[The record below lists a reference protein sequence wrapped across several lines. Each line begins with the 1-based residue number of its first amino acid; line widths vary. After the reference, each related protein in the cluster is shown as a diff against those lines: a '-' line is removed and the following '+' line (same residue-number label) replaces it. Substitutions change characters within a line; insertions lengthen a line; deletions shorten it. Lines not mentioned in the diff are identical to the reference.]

1 MDERTDETIPVS
13 SLIRERGPIKVAAWR
28 LMMEK
33 HQDFMRQFERGF
45 RERHDL
51 TLNEFD
57 ALINCLSGEQ
67 IRHRDLLRS
76 MVLSRSGLSRLLR
89 KLEDRG
95 LVTQAPDPEDHRGVL
110 VGLTAA
116 GEDLREAAARTNVE
130 IILAGFSG
138 ISDADAEELFQLVSA
153 IQPIPPAQG

>member
-1 MDERTDETIPVS
+1 MDERTGETAPVS
-13 SLIRERGPIKVAAWR
+13 SQIREHGPIKVAAWR

-33 HQDFMRQFERGF
+33 HQDFIRQFELGF
-45 RERHDL
+45 RERHGL

-57 ALINCLSGEQ
+57 TLISCLPGEVV
-67 IRHRDLLRS
+67 RHRDLLRS
-76 MVLSRSGLSRLLR
+76 MVLSRSGLSRLLG

-95 LVTQAPDPEDHRGVL
+95 LITQAPDPEDQRGVL

-116 GEDLREAAARTNVE
+116 GEELREAAARTNVE

-138 ISDADAEELFQLVSA
+138 MTDADAEEVFELVSA
-153 IQPIPPAQG
+153 IRPIPPAQG

>member
-1 MDERTDETIPVS
+1 MDERTGGTIPVS
-13 SLIRERGPIKVAAWR
+13 SQIREHGPIKVAAWR
-28 LMMEK
+28 LRMEK

-51 TLNEFD
+51 TLNASD
-57 ALINCLSGEQ
+57 TRINCLPRAQ
-67 IRHRDLLRS
+67 IPHRDLRRS
-76 MVLSRSGLSRLLR
+76 MVLSRRGLSRLPR

-138 ISDADAEELFQLVSA
+138 ISDADAEEVFQLVSA
-153 IQPIPPAQG
+153 IRPIPPAQG

>member
-1 MDERTDETIPVS
+1 MGERTDETTPVS
-13 SLIRERGPIKVAAWR
+13 SQIREHGPIKVAAWR
-28 LMMEK
+28 LIMEK
-33 HQDFMRQFERGF
+33 HQDFMRQFEVGF
-45 RERHDL
+45 RERHEL

-57 ALINCLSGEQ
+57 TLINCLPGEE

-76 MVLSRSGLSRLLR
+76 MVLSRSALSRLLR

-110 VGLTAA
+110 VGLTSA
-116 GEDLREAAARTNVE
+116 GEELREAAAKTNVE

-138 ISDADAEELFQLVSA
+138 LSDAAAEEVFDLVSA
-153 IQPIPPAQG
+153 VRPIPPAQG

>member
-1 MDERTDETIPVS
+1 MEETTPVS
-13 SLIRERGPIKVAAWR
+13 SMIRKNGPIKIAAWR

-33 HQDFMRQFERGF
+33 HQDFMRQFELGF

-57 ALINCLSGEQ
+57 ALINCLPGEM

-76 MVLSRSGLSRLLR
+76 MVLSRSALSRLLR

-95 LVTQAPDPEDHRGVL
+95 LLTQAPDPEDNRGVL

-116 GEDLREAAARTNVE
+116 GEELRDAAAKTNAE
-130 IILAGFSG
+130 IIFTGFCG
-138 ISDADAEELFQLVSA
+138 VTDAEAEEIFDLVSKVR
-153 IQPIPPAQG
+153 PAG

>member
-1 MDERTDETIPVS
+1 MDERTGETIPVS
-13 SLIRERGPIKVAAWR
+13 SQIREHGPIKVAAWR

-33 HQDFMRQFERGF
+33 HQDFMRQFELGF

-57 ALINCLSGEQ
+57 TLINCLPGEVV
-67 IRHRDLLRS
+67 RHRDLLRS
-76 MVLSRSGLSRLLR
+76 MVLSRSGLSRLLG

-95 LVTQAPDPEDHRGVL
+95 LVTQAPDPEDQRGVL
-110 VGLTAA
+110 VGLTSA
-116 GEDLREAAARTNVE
+116 GEELREAAARTNVE

-138 ISDADAEELFQLVSA
+138 VTDADAEEVFQLVSA
-153 IQPIPPAQG
+153 IRPIPPAQG